1 MLMDEKEAGIWRQ
14 CRTTEAN
21 GIKMRDDC
29 DAEKGWPQCRGRL
42 ASSGMMRCDECS
54 MEWDRYCDPSDECN
68 ARKEL
73 KQMVDDLG
81 CRAYEKVNGITEC
94 KPCNAQFVTEM
105 RRPPHCIALQKMS
118 KSKIAK
124 EEPKQSKGMSAAE
137 QSKLRM
143 GKYEK
148 TAADIMA
155 EMIKTY
161 NDRSTTY
168 GHNFEMVGE
177 VMKVFFPQGVP
188 PELVITQHWHLFETI
203 IIKLSRFATSG
214 LSHIDSIHD
223 AAVYGAIIE
232 MILTQDEKDKEV
244 KK

>member
-1 MLMDEKEAGIWRQ
+1 MLMDESKKAEEA
-14 CRTTEAN
+14 
-21 GIKMRDDC
+21 
-29 DAEKGWPQCRGRL
+29 
-42 ASSGMMRCDECS
+42 
-54 MEWDRYCDPSDECN
+54 
-68 ARKEL
+68 
-73 KQMVDDLG
+73 
-81 CRAYEKVNGITEC
+81 
-94 KPCNAQFVTEM
+94 
-105 RRPPHCIALQKMS
+105 
-118 KSKIAK
+118 
-124 EEPKQSKGMSAAE
+124 PKQSKGMSTGE

-188 PELVITQHWHLFETI
+188 PELVVTQHWHLFEVI
-203 IIKLSRFATSG
+203 IVKLSRFATSG

-232 MILTQDEKDKEV
+232 MILTQDERDRKSL
-244 KK
+244 